1 MSKRLLSTFKDGS
14 VSLFNE
20 RTSTFIFHGCNSGYN
35 QISIFKSDEE
45 NTSFTTDWGTH
56 CYKVMPFG
64 LKNARVT
71 YQRLVNRMLKE
82 QIGRN
87 MEEYMDDMLVKSQ
100 KKNNHL
106 KDLEEILDV
115 LRRY

>member
-1 MSKRLLSTFKDGS
+1 
-14 VSLFNE
+14 
-20 RTSTFIFHGCNSGYN
+20 
-35 QISIFKSDEE
+35 
-45 NTSFTTDWGTH
+45 
-56 CYKVMPFG
+56 
-64 LKNARVT
+64 
-71 YQRLVNRMLKE
+71 MLKE